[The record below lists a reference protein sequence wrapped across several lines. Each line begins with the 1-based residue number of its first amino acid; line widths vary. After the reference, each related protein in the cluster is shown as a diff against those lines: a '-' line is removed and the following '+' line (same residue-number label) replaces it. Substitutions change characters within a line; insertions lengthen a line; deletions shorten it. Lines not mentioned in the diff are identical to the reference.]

1 MTGHVTALLALTG
14 AVLLL
19 GLLVSLAL
27 GRRKRSV
34 AARRHASA
42 SPRVPARRAR
52 PPPSADR
59 FAEPRRPAVRIAVA
73 EPGVRG
79 PLFQYGGDGPGF
91 EVEAPFA
98 VVAIAT
104 SGFSP
109 ANGDRSSRSRSP
121 ASTSRPGHRRVRDA
135 PRPRP

>member
-14 AVLLL
+14 GVLLL

-27 GRRKRSV
+27 GRRTRSA
-34 AARRHASA
+34 AARRHARAAEHGGRPS
-42 SPRVPARRAR
+42 VPGPTSRGAV
-52 PPPSADR
+52 
-59 FAEPRRPAVRIAVA
+59 AESRRPAVRLAVA
-73 EPGVRG
+73 EPGLRG

-104 SGFSP
+104 TGFSP
-109 ANGDRSSRSRSP
+109 A
-121 ASTSRPGHRRVRDA
+121 
-135 PRPRP
+135 